1 MVLSEAEKLKIE
13 AEEQYRMQV
22 RSSLAT
28 DAAASI
34 SGGGTRSRNE
44 VATESVAAAATP
56 LFSVGLTKLIVMN
69 VATLGIYSIYWQYKH
84 WQIIK
89 EREDSEILPLLRALF
104 APIYYY
110 FLLGK
115 INKAAEERGLIAR
128 SPQIT
133 LTLVYVLLFLSNIF
147 IGSISLELDLLV
159 WFVQFLMVPFLVILP
174 QSVAEKV
181 NKSSIPKYKVNARF
195 SELNWLAI
203 VLGIGF
209 QVLLMLAAAAPD
221 M

>member
-28 DAAASI
+28 EALAASADVVQ
-34 SGGGTRSRNE
+34 RSQNE
-44 VATESVAAAATP
+44 VAAESVAATATP

-69 VATLGIYSIYWQYKH
+69 IATLGIYSIYWQYKH

-89 EREDSEILPLLRALF
+89 EREDSEILPLLRAIF

-115 INKAAEERGLIAR
+115 INKAAEECGSKAR

-159 WFVQFLMVPFLVILP
+159 WFVQFAMVPFLVMLP

-181 NKSSIPKYKVNARF
+181 NKRSIPNYKVNARF

-203 VLGIGF
+203 VLGIGL
-209 QVLLMLAAAAPD
+209 QLLLLLAAAGSE